1 MSGMHESRTALLS
14 SNAVEARAVHYLQ
27 RRQFWNWTREE
38 QAELDKWL
46 AESSVHLVTYLRL
59 EAAWKRTE
67 RLVALQ
73 APERRAAET
82 PPRRRFWSSF
92 ANVAAIMGIV
102 TGLSAA
108 GWRYFESPQD
118 IVYTTAVGAHRIVA
132 LGDHSAVELNTDTIL
147 RLHGRTAKL
156 EKGEAYFQIR
166 HDGAHPF
173 VVWAAGH
180 RITDLGTKFV
190 VRNEGSRLEVTLVEG
205 RARVE
210 SAGFGKPARSANLE
224 PGDIAIVTAD
234 AINVAKKPMQ
244 DVSDR
249 LGWRRGLLT
258 FRHAALAD
266 AAAEFNRYNAA
277 KLIIADAQVGRKK
290 IVGTF
295 QARNVDLFA
304 QVIRELLGLRVSKTG
319 GDIVISR

>member
-1 MSGMHESRTALLS
+1 MSGTLESRTALLS
-14 SNAVEARAVHYLQ
+14 LDAVEARAAQYLQ
-27 RRQFWNWTREE
+27 RRQFWNWSRDE

-73 APERRAAET
+73 APERREAQT
-82 PPRRRFWSSF
+82 PRTHVRSTL
-92 ANVAAIMGIV
+92 AGVAAV
-102 TGLSAA
+102 LGLLTVLSVA
-108 GWRYFESPQD
+108 GWRYFESSQD
-118 IVYTTAVGAHRIVA
+118 IVYATAVGAHRIVA
-132 LGDHSAVELNTDTIL
+132 LDDHSAVELNTDTVL

-166 HDGAHPF
+166 HDVAHPF

-190 VRNEGSRLEVTLVEG
+190 VRNEVSHLEVTLVEG
-205 RARVE
+205 RARVD
-210 SAGFGKPARSANLE
+210 SADLA
-224 PGDIAIVTAD
+224 PGDIAVVTAD
-234 AINVAKKPMQ
+234 AINVAKAPMQ

-258 FRHAALAD
+258 FRHASLAD
-266 AAAEFNRYNAA
+266 AAAEFNRYNTG
-277 KLIIADAQVGRKK
+277 KLIIADAQLGRKK

-295 QARNVDLFA
+295 QAKNVDLFA
-304 QVIRELLGLRVSKTG
+304 QVMRDLLGLRVSKTG